1 MKVKACL
8 AALAA
13 VVSALGQPAV
23 QATGDASMVREFAG
37 VRAFTQPSRDAV
49 MGFSLPT
56 QVAEIFVKGGQ
67 DVKKGDSLIRGDDAE
82 DQALLRLQQLVVD
95 SDVSVKRARVSMD
108 LAKLEWDKLE
118 QARSKGAATEQ
129 EVDRARLAYDG
140 YRLDYDKAMLTQ
152 RQEEVQ
158 LDRIKA
164 RLKHLMLAAPFDGLV
179 DHVKVDVGQ
188 SVGDNEKIVRV
199 VKVDPLWIDVPAQM
213 QEAGTLAAKVND
225 PAWVLVEV
233 AGKARVVVGKIV
245 EVAPVADPA
254 SRTRR
259 VRVEVPNASGAS
271 QIVAGEPAWVRFT
284 EPTKGAMDK
293 LGAQASAAGTGGGPA
308 R

>member
-1 MKVKACL
+1 MSGSLRGRLL
-8 AALAA
+8 AVLLA
-13 VVSALGQPAV
+13 VVAPVVAGLCVLLYLAV
-23 QATGDASMVREFAG
+23 A
-37 VRAFTQPSRDAV
+37 RAVWAAF
-49 MGFSLPT
+49 
-56 QVAEIFVKGGQ
+56 
-67 DVKKGDSLIRGDDAE
+67 DD
-82 DQALLRLQQLVVD
+82 
-95 SDVSVKRARVSMD
+95 D
-108 LAKLEWDKLE
+108 LHDL
-118 QARSKGAATEQ
+118 
-129 EVDRARLAYDG
+129 
-140 YRLDYDKAMLTQ
+140 
-152 RQEEVQ
+152 
-158 LDRIKA
+158 
-164 RLKHLMLAAPFDGLV
+164 
-179 DHVKVDVGQ
+179 
-188 SVGDNEKIVRV
+188 
-199 VKVDPLWIDVPAQM
+199 
-213 QEAGTLAAKVND
+213 AGTLAAKVND

>member
-1 MKVKACL
+1 VKVMASL
-8 AALAA
+8 AALA
-13 VVSALGQPAV
+13 VVGSALGQPAV
-23 QATGDASMVREFAG
+23 LPTGDASVVREFAG
-37 VRAFTQPSRDAV
+37 VRAFTQPSRDAS

-56 QVAEIFVKGGQ
+56 QVAEVFVKGGQ
-67 DVKKGDSLIRGDDAE
+67 EVKKGDPLLRGDDAE
-82 DQALLRLQQLVVD
+82 DQALMRLQQLVVD
-95 SDVSVKRARVSMD
+95 SDVSVKRAKVTMD

-118 QARSKGAATEQ
+118 QARAKGAATEQ
-129 EVDRARLAYDG
+129 EVDRARLSYDG
-140 YRLDYDKAMLTQ
+140 YRLDFDKAVLTQ

-164 RLKHLMLAAPFDGLV
+164 RLRHLMLSAPFDGQV

-199 VKVDPLWIDVPAQM
+199 VKIDPLWIDVPAQM
-213 QEAGTLAAKVND
+213 QETGTLAAKVSD

-233 AGKARVVVGKIV
+233 AGKSRVLTGKVV

-259 VRVEVPNASGAS
+259 VRVEVANPAGAA
-271 QIVAGEPAWVRFT
+271 QLVAGEPAWVRFT
-284 EPTKGAMDK
+284 EPTRGAMDK
-293 LGAQASAAGTGGGPA
+293 IGAQASAVGGAA